1 MITMGE
7 TLYERVALMAD
18 PIHNYIPFTVPHR
31 KKNEVTEKE
40 IIDSPWM
47 QRLRYINQLQS
58 ARWVYPSAEHSRF
71 IHSLGTMH
79 VAGLFAKQ
87 IYPSLKEQ
95 YPNCPSFCYIESL
108 LRLTGLVHDIG
119 HGPFCHFFDD
129 HFLKQHHLT
138 HEIMGQY
145 IILNELAPLLEQIER
160 SVSGEFDPGE
170 KINPNLIAYLIS
182 KAAPAAADEQLSS
195 GAVSDPT
202 SENNLAIEG
211 KTTPASPDRPTAG
224 TPAAGGLHPSPRP
237 MPQWAI
243 MLKPLFAGIFT
254 VDNLDYV
261 LRDAYMCGVAA
272 GPVDLSRLMH
282 YTFCTKSGL
291 TLHKSGLPA
300 LRMFL
305 NARSYLYSNVYNH
318 RTTRAIDVHLRDIF
332 PETMAEIFPD
342 PPLKNMSAYL
352 ELTDWSL
359 LLTVGTWEQSPSSKK
374 KALSQEWKRILQ
386 RDVKWKMAYD
396 TTFSFEEKAG
406 EGATKQYHLREAD
419 LETEIRKALPV
430 SLRQLPFRVDMATQ
444 DPRPMNPLEMGDRQI
459 YVYNPSSQSV
469 SKEALMEFIDT
480 LPGTLTQCRIFA
492 ESHDYDVLLSQ
503 AAAEALKLFL

>member
-7 TLYERVALMAD
+7 ALYERVALMAD

-31 KKNEVTEKE
+31 KKTEVTEKE

-95 YPNCPSFCYIESL
+95 HPDCPSFCYIESL

-129 HFLKQHHLT
+129 HFLKQHGLT

-145 IILNELAPLLEQIER
+145 IVLNELAPLLLKIER

-170 KINPNLIAYLIS
+170 KIDPQLIAYLIS
-182 KAAPAAADEQLSS
+182 KAAPATAAEC
-195 GAVSDPT
+195 T
-202 SENNLAIEG
+202 
-211 KTTPASPDRPTAG
+211 TTPALPDLPTGGFRPSLR
-224 TPAAGGLHPSPRP
+224 PVPR
-237 MPQWAI
+237 WGVV
-243 MLKPLFAGIFT
+243 LKPLFAGIFT

-332 PETMAEIFPD
+332 PQTMEEIFPD
-342 PPLKNMSAYL
+342 HPLKNMSGYL
-352 ELTDWSL
+352 GLTDWSL
-359 LLTVGTWEQSPSSKK
+359 LLTVGAWEQARSSKK

-386 RDVKWKMAYD
+386 RDVRWKMAYD
-396 TTFSFEEKAG
+396 TTFSSCGEGGQKGGVPSHLRGIDLEKA
-406 EGATKQYHLREAD
+406 
-419 LETEIRKALPV
+419 IRKSLPV
-430 SLRQLPFRVDMATQ
+430 SLSQLPFRVDMATQ
-444 DPRPMNPLEMGDRQI
+444 DPRPMNPMEMGDRQI
-459 YVYNPSSQSV
+459 YVYNPSSQLV

-492 ESHDYDVLLSQ
+492 ENHNHDVVLSQ
-503 AAAEALKLFL
+503 AAEEALRLFL